1 MKKTIIPR
9 VCEDMK
15 MFHIL
20 CSLGNAIGPTMLE
33 NLWVGL
39 LKMKILM
46 TQEFHPQVHIQQ
58 KRMQTFSKT

>member
-20 CSLGNAIGPTMLE
+20 CSLGNAIGPNRLE
-33 NLWVGL
+33 NL
-39 LKMKILM
+39 
-46 TQEFHPQVHIQQ
+46 
-58 KRMQTFSKT
+58 